1 VPVPPDHPPVVIRQL
16 RWVLALLLAAGL
28 GGDCA
33 LRAQDVVDLKEKP
46 LREFYQDFRGS
57 RSLNSSLK
65 LIGPEIDAVT
75 KQEDLGLRIT
85 LPKDRAVNHPVE
97 VMTLF
102 SLVGDVEITGRY
114 ELLSADQPW

>member
-1 VPVPPDHPPVVIRQL
+1 
-16 RWVLALLLAAGL
+16 VLALLLAAGL